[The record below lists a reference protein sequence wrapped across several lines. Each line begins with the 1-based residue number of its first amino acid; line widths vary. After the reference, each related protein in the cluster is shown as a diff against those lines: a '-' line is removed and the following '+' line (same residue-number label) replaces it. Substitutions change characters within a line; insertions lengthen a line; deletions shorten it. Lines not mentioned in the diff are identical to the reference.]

1 MKIKKKIIIPIISIV
16 IIGIFVGVGLLA
28 NYRNISNSA
37 NQYFLENRVDIT
49 LDGNNV
55 GGFENIVNSDYKI
68 FLTGEN
74 HSTAKNNT
82 AQLAIIKSLNQGKGI
97 TKIILETGYSQ
108 GAMLNKYL
116 DNGDTGIL
124 DKMFTQL
131 IGTALGN
138 EEQYQ
143 FFKDV
148 YDYNLTLPNNKKLQ
162 FIGLDVEFQF
172 KGALIFLQEILQ
184 DSGVSVGDL
193 TELDAFIELNLSS
206 GSYTNEFIFTIVRN
220 LNIYVN
226 NNAETIIDL
235 VGEKNGYDY
244 IRTLYSLIARLDYID
259 DFEVRENTIY
269 NNFLSAYEKYGDV
282 GYMGQFGGA
291 HTVLSRDKHSGISES
306 FAEKINKNPLFS
318 GKVLSI
324 KYLYKDSFYMN
335 SSDGT
340 AMKLDVG
347 GSAIKNLGGAESGL
361 NLCKLDNDGSIFT
374 KRELIFGNGKRTT
387 DFFQYVILI
396 ENSPACIKWGNK

>member
-1 MKIKKKIIIPIISIV
+1 MKLKKKIIIPIISI
-16 IIGIFVGVGLLA
+16 IIVGILIGVGILV
-28 NYRNISNSA
+28 NYRVISNSA

-55 GGFENIVNSDYKI
+55 GGFESIVNSDYKI

-74 HSTAKNNT
+74 HSTTKNNT
-82 AQLAIIKSLNQGKGI
+82 AQLAVIKALNQGKGI
-97 TKIILETGYSQ
+97 TNIILETGYSQ

-124 DKMFTQL
+124 DNMFSQL
-131 IGTALGN
+131 IGTAFGN

-148 YDYNLTLPNNKKLQ
+148 YNYNLTLPSNKKLH
-162 FIGLDVEFQF
+162 FIGIDVEFQF
-172 KGALIFLQEILQ
+172 KGALIFLQEILL

-193 TELDAFIELNLSS
+193 NELDAFIELNLSS
-206 GSYTNEFIFTIVRN
+206 GSYTNEFIFSIVRN
-220 LNIYVN
+220 LSTYAIN
-226 NNAETIIDL
+226 NSKTIIDL
-235 VGEKNGYDY
+235 LGEKKGYDY
-244 IRTLYSLIARLDYID
+244 IRILYSLIARLDYID
-259 DFEVRENTIY
+259 DFEVRENTLYI
-269 NNFLSAYEKYGDV
+269 NFLAAYEKYGDV
-282 GYMGQFGGA
+282 GYMGQFGCA
-291 HTVLSRDKHSGISES
+291 HTVLSRDKYSGISES
-306 FAEKINKNPLFS
+306 FAEKVNKNSLFS

-340 AMKLDVG
+340 AMKLDAG
-347 GSAIKNLGGAESGL
+347 GSAIKSLGGTESGL

-374 KRELIFGNGKRTT
+374 KRELIMGNGKRTT

-396 ENSPACIKWGNK
+396 ENSPACIKWSK